1 MKRFLALIIASLIV
15 IGVVTIFSTDMGT
28 EWLWAMSD
36 SGQWL
41 LPMVVVS
48 SLIDAINPCAFSVL
62 LLTIAF
68 LYSLGKLKGN
78 VLRIGGIYILG
89 IFIAYI
95 SIGLG
100 LLQGFHLFDAPGFM
114 GKLGAILIISLGAIN
129 IAGSLWPSFPI
140 RLKIPK
146 VSHKKIAT
154 LMEKASMPTAFMLGI
169 LVGICEFPC
178 TGGPYL
184 MVIGL
189 LYDQATYLSGVGY
202 LLLYNILFVLP
213 LVLVLLIAGDSM
225 ALDKVQNW
233 RKTNLKN
240 TKLIGGIIMII
251 LGAIVLVI

>member
-1 MKRFLALIIASLIV
+1 MKRITALIIVSLIV
-15 IGVVTIFSTDMGT
+15 VGIVIVFRTSMGT
-28 EWLWAMSD
+28 EILWNISN

-41 LPMVVVS
+41 LPMVIVT

-78 VLRIGGIYILG
+78 VMRMGGFYILG

-100 LLQGFHLFDAPGFM
+100 LLQGFHLFNIPGFM
-114 GKLGAILIISLGAIN
+114 GELGAILVILLGLIN

-146 VSHKKIAT
+146 VSHNKIAN
-154 LMEKASMPTAFMLGI
+154 LMEKASIPTIFLLGV
-169 LVGICEFPC
+169 LVGLCEFPC

-189 LYDQATYLSGVGY
+189 LYDQATYLSGFAY
-202 LLLYNILFVLP
+202 LILYNLLFILP
-213 LVLVLLIAGDSM
+213 LVLLLFIAGDSLV
-225 ALDKVQNW
+225 LDKIQSW
-233 RKTNLKN
+233 RKTNMKN
-240 TKLIGGIIMII
+240 TKLISGIIMIL
-251 LGAIVLVI
+251 LGAIILVI

>member
-1 MKRFLALIIASLIV
+1 MKRITALIIVSLIV
-15 IGVVTIFSTDMGT
+15 VGIVIVFRTSMGT
-28 EWLWAMSD
+28 EILWNISN

-41 LPMVVVS
+41 LPMVIVT

-78 VLRIGGIYILG
+78 VMRMGGFYILG

-100 LLQGFHLFDAPGFM
+100 LLQGFHLFNIPGFM
-114 GKLGAILIISLGAIN
+114 GELGAILVILLGLIN

-146 VSHKKIAT
+146 ISHNKIAN
-154 LMEKASMPTAFMLGI
+154 LMEKASIPTIFLLGV
-169 LVGICEFPC
+169 LVGLCEFPC

-189 LYDQATYLSGVGY
+189 LYDQATYLSGFAY
-202 LLLYNILFVLP
+202 LILYNLLFILP
-213 LVLVLLIAGDSM
+213 LVLLLFIAGDSLV
-225 ALDKVQNW
+225 LDKIQSW
-233 RKTNLKN
+233 RKTNMKN
-240 TKLIGGIIMII
+240 TKLISGIIMIL
-251 LGAIVLVI
+251 LGAIILVI